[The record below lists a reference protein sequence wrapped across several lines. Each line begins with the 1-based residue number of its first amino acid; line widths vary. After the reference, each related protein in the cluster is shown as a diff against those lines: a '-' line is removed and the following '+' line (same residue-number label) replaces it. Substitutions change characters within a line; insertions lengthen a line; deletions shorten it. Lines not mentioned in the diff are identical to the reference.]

1 MSSDRSVRGSPPQIL
16 SAECRADL
24 MGEWPE
30 SGLDIESAILA
41 HWQPVP
47 IREYVIKLVSG
58 CNLACDHCYVYTMAD
73 TSWRSRPALMP
84 RATIARTSA
93 RIAQHGAHHKM
104 RRVRVVLHGGEPL
117 LAGTDQLDYT
127 ARVLRMQLDPSV
139 ALEITI
145 QTNGT
150 LLTEEFMKVLHSHQ
164 MKVGV
169 SIDGREA
176 QHDRHRRYAS
186 GRGSYALAAAA
197 INLLNKPS
205 HKELFGGLLCTID
218 LRNDPLEVY
227 AALLEFTPP
236 VIDFLLP
243 HGTWSSP
250 PPGRDDSAATP
261 YADWLSSIFDKWY
274 FAARQETRI
283 RLFEEIINL
292 LLGGHSTSDQ
302 VGLSPAD
309 YLVVD
314 ADGSLQLTDALKA
327 AYPGAPETGLNVFD
341 NTIDQALRHPAV
353 LARQLGLAA
362 LADKCQRCAIVSACG
377 GGHYPHRYRRGSG
390 FLNPSVY
397 CPDLIRLI
405 AHISRQLRSSS
416 PG

>member
-1 MSSDRSVRGSPPQIL
+1 
-16 SAECRADL
+16 
-24 MGEWPE
+24 MGEWSE
-30 SGLDIESAILA
+30 SGLDIEPAILA
-41 HWQPVP
+41 HWQLVP

-58 CNLACDHCYVYTMAD
+58 CNLACDYCYVYSMAD
-73 TSWRSRPALMP
+73 KSWRSRPALMP
-84 RATIARTSA
+84 RSTLAKTSE
-93 RIAQHGAHHKM
+93 RIAQHAAHHKM

-117 LAGTDQLDYT
+117 LAGADQLDYA
-127 ARVLRMQLDPSV
+127 ARVLRMHLDQSV

-150 LLTEEFMKVLHSHQ
+150 LLTEEYMKVLHMHQ
-164 MKVGV
+164 IKVGV
-169 SIDGREA
+169 SIDGQEA
-176 QHDRHRRYAS
+176 HHDRHRQYAS
-186 GRGSYALAAAA
+186 GRGSYTLAAEA
-197 INLLNKPS
+197 IDLLNMPTNR
-205 HKELFGGLLCTID
+205 ELFAGLLCTID
-218 LRNDPLEVY
+218 LKNDPLEVY
-227 AALLEFTPP
+227 AGLLEFTPP

-250 PPGRDDSAATP
+250 PPGRDGSAATP
-261 YADWLSSIFDKWY
+261 YADWLRSIFDRWY
-274 FAARQETRI
+274 FAVRQETRI
-283 RLFEEIINL
+283 RLFEEIVHL

-341 NTIDQALRHPAV
+341 NTIEQALRHPAV
-353 LARQLGLAA
+353 MARQLGLAA
-362 LADKCQRCAIVSACG
+362 LAEECQRCTIVSVCG

-405 AHISRQLRSSS
+405 GHISSQLRSAWS
-416 PG
+416 G

>member
-1 MSSDRSVRGSPPQIL
+1 MSSDRSVRGSPPRLL

-30 SGLDIESAILA
+30 SGLDIEPAILA

-93 RIAQHGAHHKM
+93 RIAQHAAHHKM
-104 RRVRVVLHGGEPL
+104 PRVRVVLHGGEPL
-117 LAGTDQLDYT
+117 LAGADQLDYT
-127 ARVLRMQLDPSV
+127 ARVLRLQLDPSV

-164 MKVGV
+164 IKVGV
-169 SIDGREA
+169 SIDGGEA

-261 YADWLSSIFDKWY
+261 YADWLSSIFDRWY

-283 RLFEEIINL
+283 RLFEEVIHL

>member
-1 MSSDRSVRGSPPQIL
+1 
-16 SAECRADL
+16 
-24 MGEWPE
+24 
-30 SGLDIESAILA
+30 
-41 HWQPVP
+41 
-47 IREYVIKLVSG
+47 
-58 CNLACDHCYVYTMAD
+58 
-73 TSWRSRPALMP
+73 
-84 RATIARTSA
+84 
-93 RIAQHGAHHKM
+93 M

-117 LAGTDQLDYT
+117 LAGADQLDYT
-127 ARVLRMQLDPSV
+127 ARVLRLHLDPGV
-139 ALEITI
+139 VLEITI

-164 MKVGV
+164 IKVGV
-169 SIDGREA
+169 SIDGRAA
-176 QHDRHRRYAS
+176 QHDRHRKYAS
-186 GRGSYALAAAA
+186 GRGSYALAAEAV
-197 INLLNKPS
+197 NLLNMPS

-218 LRNDPLEVY
+218 VSNDPLDVY

-243 HGTWSSP
+243 HGTWSAP
-250 PPGRDDSAATP
+250 PPGRDNSADTP
-261 YADWLSSIFDKWY
+261 YANWLSSIFDKWY

-283 RLFEEIINL
+283 RLFEEVIHL

-314 ADGSLQLTDALKA
+314 ADGSLQLSDALKA

-341 NTIDQALRHPAV
+341 NTIEQALRHPAV

-362 LADKCQRCAIVSACG
+362 LADKCRRCAIVSVCG

-416 PG
+416 SG